1 MVGPR
6 KPFPMLAGA
15 VCAALY
21 LAAGA
26 APASAQALSP
36 FVCTGE
42 AFIIQESD
50 ADLFVV
56 DQTVTP
62 FEFIAVAGAQ
72 NLGFEINNL
81 GFNRADGFLYGWHR
95 TSPTA
100 DPEQEVVT
108 IDSVGTVTGLGT
120 GGLPPPLDDSTTDR
134 FNAGDVSPDGMLMYL
149 NQNGA
154 GPIYTLN
161 LPALTLADSE
171 TISGGTGRVADWTAH
186 PTDGMLYGGD
196 DGDGELAILDP
207 TDGTRMDVAVAG
219 CAVISATCDSAAL
232 PTSTGFGGAWFNA
245 AGRLFLF
252 LNNDGGGMGKIFAI
266 DDPSGSPQIVRT
278 QSGPSSQF
286 NDAAACIQNVIGGA
300 KEMTVIDASL
310 PATVVIDYVIENFS
324 ATETL
329 TVLSARDDLTTTFG
343 VHGVDWT
350 FTSISSVPAGF
361 ANPGFDGHT
370 DIELVNQ
377 APTQS
382 LAPGEIATLTVT
394 IELLTLDAADINGEF
409 CNQVLLTGTTPSGL
423 VVGDLSMS
431 GDDPDPDMDGNPV
444 ENERTCIAV
453 PAMELVKTGAL
464 DLGGDGVANPGDVI
478 NYTFEV
484 TNTGGVVLTDVL
496 ISDPLVSPITCPSGN
511 PIPSLGLGE
520 SETCTGSYV
529 ITQADIDAG
538 IVCNTA
544 TADSNETPPTTDDH
558 CEPIPQDPGLVLVK
572 TGALDDGGDGVDPGD
587 VITYTFEVTNTGNV
601 TLTDVLVSDPLVSP
615 ITCPSGNP
623 IPTLAPG
630 ESETCTG
637 SYVITQADID
647 AGERCNTATASGQ
660 DPTGAPVSDDDEH
673 CEPLGTNPA
682 LDLVKTGALDLGGD
696 GEANPGDV
704 ITYNF
709 EVTNI
714 GNVTLTDVLVSDPL
728 VSPITCPG
736 GNPIPTLAPGESET
750 CTGDYMITQAD
761 IDAGERCNTATASG
775 QDPTGAPVSDD
786 DEHCEPIPQP
796 PPEGPPAIPTLSS
809 WSLAGFALLL
819 LGLGFLALRRRLPGA
834 AS

>member
-232 PTSTGFGGAWFNA
+232 PTGTGFGGVWFDA
-245 AGRLFLF
+245 AGTLFLY
-252 LNNDGGGMGKIFAI
+252 LNDDGTGQGKIFEI
-266 DDPSGSPQIVRT
+266 SDPTGSPQIVST
-278 QSGPSSQF
+278 QTGPTSTF
-286 NDAAACIQNVIGGA
+286 NDGAACVQDIIGAA
-300 KEMTVIDASL
+300 KRMTATMDGL
-310 PATVVIDYVIENFS
+310 PETVTIDYTFENFS

-329 TVLSARDDLTTTFG
+329 SALSTLDDLTAVFG
-343 VHGVDWT
+343 AEGTDWT
-350 FTSISSVPAGF
+350 LTSITSSPAGLT
-361 ANPGFDGHT
+361 NPAYDGQLDT
-370 DIELVNQ
+370 ELIR
-377 APTQS
+377 QS
-382 LAPGEIATLTVT
+382 PSVDLAPGSTLGITVE
-394 IELLTLDAADINGEF
+394 IELLTFDFRNPDGTY
-409 CNQVLLTGTTPSGL
+409 CNQVLA
-423 VVGDLSMS
+423 VGDTAS
-431 GDDPDPDMDGNPV
+431 GVQFGDVSTDGLDPDPN
-444 ENERTCIAV
+444 
-453 PAMELVKTGAL
+453 
-464 DLGGDGVANPGDVI
+464 GDD
-478 NYTFEV
+478 
-484 TNTGGVVLTDVL
+484 
-496 ISDPLVSPITCPSGN
+496 
-511 PIPSLGLGE
+511 
-520 SETCTGSYV
+520 
-529 ITQADIDAG
+529 
-538 IVCNTA
+538 
-544 TADSNETPPTTDDH
+544 
-558 CEPIPQDPGLVLVK
+558 
-572 TGALDDGGDGVDPGD
+572 
-587 VITYTFEVTNTGNV
+587 
-601 TLTDVLVSDPLVSP
+601 
-615 ITCPSGNP
+615 
-623 IPTLAPG
+623 APG
-630 ESETCTG
+630 E
-637 SYVITQADID
+637 
-647 AGERCNTATASGQ
+647 R
-660 DPTGAPVSDDDEH
+660 
-673 CEPLGTNPA
+673 
-682 LDLVKTGALDLGGD
+682 DLACVD
-696 GEANPGDV
+696 
-704 ITYNF
+704 F
-709 EVTNI
+709 
-714 GNVTLTDVLVSDPL
+714 
-728 VSPITCPG
+728 
-736 GNPIPTLAPGESET
+736 IP
-750 CTGDYMITQAD
+750 
-761 IDAGERCNTATASG
+761 
-775 QDPTGAPVSDD
+775 
-786 DEHCEPIPQP
+786 
-796 PPEGPPAIPTLSS
+796 
-809 WSLAGFALLL
+809 
-819 LGLGFLALRRRLPGA
+819 
-834 AS
+834 